1 MAPQPHSP
9 RTQSP
14 LTPGKPPPRA
24 VRGADLRL
32 IPAHAG
38 KTNRDSILGPKV
50 AAHPRSR
57 GENHGLS
64 PGKSAR
70 LGSSPLTRG
79 KRVAS
84 SGFGGEVGLIPAHAG
99 KTAGVRRADQ
109 GDGAHPRSRGENAI
123 LLGVPF
129 TTAGS
134 SPLTRGKPS
143 SRCAAPLTV
152 GLIPAHAGKTPQ
164 THPGGRCSQAHP
176 RSRGENFTCLATT
189 VVSSGSSPLTRGKP
203 DQHGVVSPTVGLI
216 PAHAGKTRAK
226 TSSTSP
232 SRAHPRSRGENV
244 GLSRLSGGG
253 RGSSP
258 LTRGKR
264 HSGDK
269 GPRRRRLIPAHAGKT
284 HPMY

>member
-99 KTAGVRRADQ
+99 KTTGVRRADQ

-176 RSRGENFTCLATT
+176 RSRGENPMDSDRYFQI
-189 VVSSGSSPLTRGKP
+189 G
-203 DQHGVVSPTVGLI
+203 
-216 PAHAGKTRAK
+216 
-226 TSSTSP
+226 
-232 SRAHPRSRGENV
+232 
-244 GLSRLSGGG
+244 
-253 RGSSP
+253 GSSP

-264 HSGDK
+264 D
-269 GPRRRRLIPAHAGKT
+269 RRLA
-284 HPMY
+284 

>member
-134 SPLTRGKPS
+134 SPLTRGKRTRQASP
-143 SRCAAPLTV
+143 RNRQR
-152 GLIPAHAGKTPQ
+152 LIPAHAGKTDRAWRRGV
-164 THPGGRCSQAHP
+164 HPQAHP

-244 GLSRLSGGG
+244 GLSRLSGG
-253 RGSSP
+253 RP
-258 LTRGKR
+258 
-264 HSGDK
+264 
-269 GPRRRRLIPAHAGKT
+269 RLIPAHAGKT
-284 HPMY
+284 SLR

>member
-134 SPLTRGKPS
+134 SPLTRGK
-143 SRCAAPLTV
+143 
-152 GLIPAHAGKTPQ
+152 Q
-164 THPGGRCSQAHP
+164 TE
-176 RSRGENFTCLATT
+176 RGDEVYTL
-189 VVSSGSSPLTRGKP
+189 
-203 DQHGVVSPTVGLI
+203 
-216 PAHAGKTRAK
+216 
-226 TSSTSP
+226 
-232 SRAHPRSRGENV
+232 
-244 GLSRLSGGG
+244 
-253 RGSSP
+253 
-258 LTRGKR
+258 
-264 HSGDK
+264 
-269 GPRRRRLIPAHAGKT
+269 RLIPAHAGKT
-284 HPMY
+284 SPAWQRPSYHPAHPRSRGENPISTG

>member
-134 SPLTRGKPS
+134 SPLTRGK
-143 SRCAAPLTV
+143 R
-152 GLIPAHAGKTPQ
+152 
-164 THPGGRCSQAHP
+164 
-176 RSRGENFTCLATT
+176 
-189 VVSSGSSPLTRGKP
+189 VV
-203 DQHGVVSPTVGLI
+203 V
-216 PAHAGKTRAK
+216 RA
-226 TSSTSP
+226 
-232 SRAHPRSRGENV
+232 N
-244 GLSRLSGGG
+244 RLDG
-253 RGSSP
+253 
-258 LTRGKR
+258 
-264 HSGDK
+264 
-269 GPRRRRLIPAHAGKT
+269 RLIPAHAGKT
-284 HPMY
+284 LS

>member
-152 GLIPAHAGKTPQ
+152 GLIPAHAGKTDRAWRRGV
-164 THPGGRCSQAHP
+164 HPQAHP

>member
-109 GDGAHPRSRGENAI
+109 GDGAHPRSRGENRAT
-123 LLGVPF
+123 GYRC
-129 TTAGS
+129 ADRRGS
-134 SPLTRGKPS
+134 SPLTRGKLMGRQS
-143 SRCAAPLTV
+143 VIVSVR
-152 GLIPAHAGKTPQ
+152 LIPAHAGKTP
-164 THPGGRCSQAHP
+164 PGRPCRRRPSAHP
-176 RSRGENFTCLATT
+176 RSRGENA
-189 VVSSGSSPLTRGKP
+189 
-203 DQHGVVSPTVGLI
+203 
-216 PAHAGKTRAK
+216 A
-226 TSSTSP
+226 
-232 SRAHPRSRGENV
+232 
-244 GLSRLSGGG
+244 SRL
-253 RGSSP
+253 
-258 LTRGKR
+258 
-264 HSGDK
+264 
-269 GPRRRRLIPAHAGKT
+269 
-284 HPMY
+284 

>member
-38 KTNRDSILGPKV
+38 KTNRDSILEPKV

-99 KTAGVRRADQ
+99 KTTGVRRADQ

-152 GLIPAHAGKTPQ
+152 GLIPAHAGKT
-164 THPGGRCSQAHP
+164 G
-176 RSRGENFTCLATT
+176 N
-189 VVSSGSSPLTRGKP
+189 
-203 DQHGVVSPTVGLI
+203 
-216 PAHAGKTRAK
+216 
-226 TSSTSP
+226 
-232 SRAHPRSRGENV
+232 
-244 GLSRLSGGG
+244 
-253 RGSSP
+253 
-258 LTRGKR
+258 
-264 HSGDK
+264 
-269 GPRRRRLIPAHAGKT
+269 
-284 HPMY
+284 

>member
-99 KTAGVRRADQ
+99 KTADVRRADQ

-232 SRAHPRSRGENV
+232 SRAHPRSRGENPMDSDRYFQI
-244 GLSRLSGGG
+244 G
-253 RGSSP
+253 GSSP

-264 HSGDK
+264 RLVEAFG
-269 GPRRRRLIPAHAGKT
+269 GRPRLIPAHAGKT
-284 HPMY
+284 SLR

>member
-99 KTAGVRRADQ
+99 KTVQPLRSSAHSWT
-109 GDGAHPRSRGENAI
+109 HPRSRGENPTDASRGS
-123 LLGVPF
+123 LL
-129 TTAGS
+129 AGS
-134 SPLTRGKPS
+134 SPLTRGKRTRQASP
-143 SRCAAPLTV
+143 RNRQR
-152 GLIPAHAGKTPQ
+152 LIPAHAGKTDRAWRRGV
-164 THPGGRCSQAHP
+164 HPQAHP